1 MSSISIIN
9 LKKFDYGRTPLS
21 VGSDKPC
28 SKRRQKYAD
37 EESKDTH
44 MKTQAQMR
52 ALAREALKL
61 VKSKAPAIVDE
72 QILAHISDEVS
83 EFTGDIMG
91 KLTNLDA
98 ENEKAITMAH
108 GIIRDGLWSE
118 TMNQIRKTM
127 LAEADIRITK
137 LFKK

>member
-1 MSSISIIN
+1 MSSILIIN
-9 LKKFDYGRTPLS
+9 LKRFDFGRTPCS
-21 VGSDKPC
+21 ARSARKY
-28 SKRRQKYAD
+28 SKRRRKIAG

-44 MKTQAQMR
+44 MKAQAQMR

-108 GIIRDGLWSE
+108 GIIRDGLWNE

-127 LAEADIRITK
+127 LAEADKRITK